1 MRVLSLASLLL
12 TCILF
17 AGCQSLRSDKESAF
31 DYTRTTEVV
40 EGEVVEIAP
49 DGVETV
55 AFEEEVFEVDD
66 DEGFSIDK
74 LSPESLGTSFSK
86 AIGQGPNRDVAKRFL
101 AEADGLYDAA
111 VKLQASGSEA
121 SEYKKEFRKAGDLY
135 LTAAKR
141 FPNSS
146 IEQDALFRAGES
158 FFFADSYDKANESYE
173 KLIQKY
179 GGSRLVD
186 KAEARRFAIAQYWAE
201 LQEFSPDHLW
211 SYNFT
216 NPERPARDTGG
227 HARRVFN
234 NIRLEDPT
242 GKLADDATMALGN
255 AYFRNSSYID
265 AADTYEDLRKAFPGS
280 QHVFTAS
287 MLEIQS
293 RLRAYR
299 GPAYDGTG
307 LEKADRLMESV
318 VEQFPE
324 QVQAQRTA
332 LDELAAEIRYQLADR
347 EMYLARLY
355 DRRNENR
362 AARLYYGKV
371 VAQYS
376 DTILAEEA
384 RERLA
389 ELQDKPDL
397 PKQKLKW
404 LVDVLPESK
413 DQKPLFKDDLPRR

>member
-17 AGCQSLRSDKESAF
+17 AGCQSLRSDKESAY

-40 EGEVVEIAP
+40 EGEVSEMAP

-55 AFEEEVFEVDD
+55 AYEEEVFESDD

-74 LSPESLGTSFSK
+74 LTPQALGTSFSK

-101 AEADGLYDAA
+101 AEADGMYDAA
-111 VKLQASGSEA
+111 AKLQASGSKA
-121 SEYKKEFRKAGDLY
+121 SEYKKEYRKAGDLY

-141 FPNSS
+141 FPGSS

-158 FFFADSYDKANESYE
+158 FFFADNYDKANEAYE
-173 KLIQKY
+173 NLIQKY

-201 LQEFSPDHLW
+201 LQEVSPDHLW

-242 GKLADDATMALGN
+242 GKLADDATLALGN
-255 AYFRNSSYID
+255 AYFRNGSYID
-265 AADTYEDLRKAFPGS
+265 AADTYEDLRKAYPGS

-307 LEKADRLMESV
+307 IEKADRLMQSV

-332 LDELAAEIRYQLADR
+332 ADELAAEIRYQLADR

-355 DRRNENR
+355 DRRQENR

-371 VAQYS
+371 VSQYS

-384 RERLA
+384 REKLA
-389 ELQDKPDL
+389 ELQGKPEL

-404 LVDVLPESK
+404 LVDALPDPK

>member
-1 MRVLSLASLLL
+1 MRFLSLASLFLA
-12 TCILF
+12 CILF
-17 AGCQSLRSDKESAF
+17 GGCQSLRSDKESAL
-31 DYTRTTEVV
+31 DYSRTTEVV
-40 EGEVVEIAP
+40 EGEVVELSP
-49 DGVETV
+49 GGVETV
-55 AFEEEVFEVDD
+55 SYEEEVYEVDED
-66 DEGFSIDK
+66 PGFSIDK
-74 LSPESLGTSFSK
+74 LSPEAIGTSFSK

-101 AEADGLYDAA
+101 GEADGLYDAA
-111 VKLQASGSEA
+111 VQLQASGSSP
-121 SEYKKEFRKAGDLY
+121 SEYKKGFRKAGELY

-141 FPNSS
+141 FPDSS

-158 FFFADSYDKANESYE
+158 FFFGDSYDKANECYE

-201 LQEFSPDHLW
+201 LQEVNPDHLW

-255 AYFRNSSYID
+255 AYFRNGSYID
-265 AADTYEDLRKAFPGS
+265 AADTYEDLRKAYPGS

-307 LEKADRLMESV
+307 IEKADRLMESV
-318 VEQFPE
+318 VEQFPQ
-324 QVQAQRTA
+324 QVQDQRTA

-355 DRRNENR
+355 DRRHENR

-389 ELQDKPDL
+389 ELQGKPEL